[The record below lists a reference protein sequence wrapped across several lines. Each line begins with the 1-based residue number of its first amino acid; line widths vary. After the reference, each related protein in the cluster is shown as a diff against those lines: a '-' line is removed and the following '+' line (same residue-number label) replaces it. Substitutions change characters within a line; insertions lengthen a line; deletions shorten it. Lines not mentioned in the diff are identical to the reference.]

1 MARSDHRPRQ
11 RLDPDARREAI
22 LAAAA
27 AAFGRSAYGEVTV
40 AAVAADA
47 DASEALVYRY
57 FSGKDQLYAAVLQA
71 GVEDFVT
78 READALAALPHGTP
92 PRNRVRAAVVVYLD
106 TVAAHPNAWA
116 APLRGTGTEPA
127 AAAAVR
133 RDARR
138 AYVERLRALLAPS
151 TTRRHEYALW
161 GFGGF
166 LDSACLRWVEAGCA
180 ADEREPII
188 AAALG
193 ALEGALGDWAA

>member
-27 AAFGRSAYGEVTV
+27 AAFGRSPYGEVTV

-47 DASEALVYRY
+47 EASEALVYRY
-57 FSGKDQLYAAVLQA
+57 FSGKDQLYAAVLRA
-71 GVEDFVT
+71 GVEEFVA
-78 READALAALPHGTP
+78 REAEALAALPHGTSA
-92 PRNRVRAAVVVYLD
+92 RERVRAAVVVYLD

-116 APLRGTGTEPA
+116 APLRGTGAEPA

-138 AYVERLRALLAPS
+138 EYVERLRALLAPS

-166 LDSACLRWVEAGCA
+166 LDSACLRWVEGGCPA
-180 ADEREPII
+180 EDREPIVET
-188 AAALG
+188 ALG
-193 ALEGALGDWAA
+193 ALQGALGDWAA

>member
-27 AAFGRSAYGEVTV
+27 AAFGRSPYGEVTV

-47 DASEALVYRY
+47 EASEALVYRY

-71 GVEDFVT
+71 GVEAFVA
-78 READALAALPHGTP
+78 READALAALPHGTSA
-92 PRNRVRAAVVVYLD
+92 RDRVRAAVVVYLD

-116 APLRGTGTEPA
+116 APLQGTGGEPA

-138 AYVERLRALLAPS
+138 AYVARLRELLAPS
-151 TTRRHEYALW
+151 TTRRHDYALW

-166 LDSACLRWVEAGCA
+166 LDSACLRWVEGGCA
-180 ADEREPII
+180 ADEREPIVE
-188 AAALG
+188 AALG